1 MLENLKPTLQPYMDQ
16 TTSYNE
22 SDYVIIGVPMDLTAS
37 YRGGTNKAPDAIRKE
52 SICLESYSP
61 RTGLDL
67 EDIKLCD
74 HGDIKADDYYDWVN
88 QIEQVASQIANDGK
102 IPILLGGEHS
112 ITLGA
117 LRALKPDLVIS
128 FDAHMDLREELFD
141 ERDSHA
147 TFMRHAFEEQDFKL
161 VLIGGRAFS
170 QQELIYLEENRDRI
184 KLISAQEILNGAH
197 ETMESLSKWFEQSSR
212 TYLTVDMDVLD
223 PSQAPAVG
231 NPSPEGINVTQLMNH
246 IHELVDSKLVGFDI
260 NEVSPSY
267 DTGLTSINAAY
278 ILLETIY
285 AIDKSKRI
293 S

>member
-184 KLISAQEILNGAH
+184 KLISAQEILNGAQ

>member
-16 TTSYNE
+16 TMSYKE
-22 SDYVIIGVPMDLTAS
+22 SDYVIIGAPMDLTAS
-37 YRGGTNKAPDAIRKE
+37 YREGTDKAPDAIRKE
-52 SICLESYSP
+52 SIYLESYSP

-74 HGDIKADDYYDWVN
+74 HGDIKADDYHDWIN
-88 QIEQVASQIANDGK
+88 QTQQVVSQIFSDGK

-141 ERDSHA
+141 EHDSHA

-184 KLISAQEILNGAH
+184 KLITAQDILNGNQ
-197 ETMESLSKWFEQSSR
+197 ETPNDWLEQS
-212 TYLTVDMDVLD
+212 TKVYITVDMDVLD

-246 IHELVDSKLVGFDI
+246 IHKLADSKLVGFDI

-285 AIDKSKRI
+285 ANEKSKRI